1 MEKVKEDQGRYSFN
15 FSWLWYIPIII
26 ALGIVPLMIRL
37 TMVDVKELEYMQLFN
52 QTQIPDIFSQYKAG
66 ALMAIVATMLIMLFL
81 KFNKKDL
88 KKDIY
93 FKLTGVGVLLY
104 AGFTL
109 LSASFSQYSDL
120 AWWGVPDRAEG
131 AVLLMGYLVLMY
143 YTYYIVQKKEDVKF
157 VIAPLVILSGIVAF
171 IGIFQYIGQDLL
183 LTTDLGNRLI
193 VPEAYAQYRG
203 NLSGMYES
211 GKIYGTMY
219 HYNYVGSF
227 GAIIVPLFLTLV
239 FFIPNVKYKLVFG
252 FASFCSII
260 LLLGSTSR
268 AGLIGLVV
276 SILLFVVIFV
286 KRIIKRWKIVV
297 PIILALGIVIVGLNS
312 MLGGTLFERIPSL
325 IQDAF
330 LIVQDQ
336 EEYVDYKQTLPIQGI
351 ENKEDHVVLK
361 TAQGD
366 LIIRSGGQELA
377 DDQTLVFEDSEGKEV
392 EAVLNGEKYSFSDPR
407 FAGITIDERS
417 ELAEEVSKWLVEYGG
432 NRVFYIGVESS
443 RVYYVNPI
451 TYQEEEWQ
459 EPERI
464 GFYGKERLGS
474 ARGYIWARSLP
485 LLKETLLLGYGPD
498 TYALHFPQDDYLGKW
513 YAYGTTSIVVD
524 KPHNLY
530 LQIALNQ
537 GVIALIGFLILVG
550 AYIVRSMKLY
560 AFREGYS
567 RFDIMGI
574 AILLGIVGYL
584 GAGVFND
591 SVVSVAPIFWIL
603 LGAGM
608 AINFLIGKERREY
621 EKALAHAT
629 IDIKKRKHIN

>member
-1 MEKVKEDQGRYSFN
+1 M
-15 FSWLWYIPIII
+15 
-26 ALGIVPLMIRL
+26 
-37 TMVDVKELEYMQLFN
+37 
-52 QTQIPDIFSQYKAG
+52 
-66 ALMAIVATMLIMLFL
+66 
-81 KFNKKDL
+81 
-88 KKDIY
+88 
-93 FKLTGVGVLLY
+93 
-104 AGFTL
+104 
-109 LSASFSQYSDL
+109 
-120 AWWGVPDRAEG
+120 
-131 AVLLMGYLVLMY
+131 
-143 YTYYIVQKKEDVKF
+143 
-157 VIAPLVILSGIVAF
+157 
-171 IGIFQYIGQDLL
+171 
-183 LTTDLGNRLI
+183 
-193 VPEAYAQYRG
+193 
-203 NLSGMYES
+203 
-211 GKIYGTMY
+211 
-219 HYNYVGSF
+219 
-227 GAIIVPLFLTLV
+227 
-239 FFIPNVKYKLVFG
+239 
-252 FASFCSII
+252 
-260 LLLGSTSR
+260 
-268 AGLIGLVV
+268 
-276 SILLFVVIFV
+276 
-286 KRIIKRWKIVV
+286 
-297 PIILALGIVIVGLNS
+297 
-312 MLGGTLFERIPSL
+312 
-325 IQDAF
+325 
-330 LIVQDQ
+330 
-336 EEYVDYKQTLPIQGI
+336 
-351 ENKEDHVVLK
+351 
-361 TAQGD
+361 
-366 LIIRSGGQELA
+366 
-377 DDQTLVFEDSEGKEV
+377 
-392 EAVLNGEKYSFSDPR
+392 
-407 FAGITIDERS
+407 
-417 ELAEEVSKWLVEYGG
+417 
-432 NRVFYIGVESS
+432 
-443 RVYYVNPI
+443 NPI

-560 AFREGYS
+560 AFRDGYS